1 MIASFADR
9 GSEDIFDVATTRAAR
24 ATCPAQLWPVARR
37 KLTQI
42 NRVRD
47 VGELAIPP
55 GNRLKRLGGDRKGQ
69 YSIRINDQ
77 YRICF
82 RWETGYAHNV
92 EIADYH

>member
-9 GSEDIFDVATTRAAR
+9 GSEDVFDGATTRAAR

-55 GNRLKRLGGDRKGQ
+55 GNRLERLGGDRKGQ
-69 YSIRINDQ
+69 YS
-77 YRICF
+77 CF
-82 RWETGYAHNV
+82 NWETGDADNV
-92 EIADYH
+92 EITDYH